1 MADGGDVDVKTS
13 MGPVESA
20 GQPEARLHIRA
31 YHVWARY
38 CRKGRFPLLD
48 DVLAAGAADFGSRA
62 LCIDVSAGPET
73 PRLTYVGAA
82 LAQTLSDPAAI
93 RGLADIPG
101 RSLISRMTDHYL
113 EIVANRA
120 PISFEAEFVD
130 DRECAFQYRC
140 ILLPCSYSGTDI
152 DVILGVMNWQQ
163 TGGRIVLADPLG
175 AGAKPLH
182 PERRASDDPDAVV
195 QDFNQLDSSGP
206 DDVRKEGGSI
216 VTKGGR
222 KPMSIETNLQEC
234 MEIDGAVTAALVD
247 YQSGM
252 ALATAGNSRA
262 LNLEVAAAGNTN
274 VVRAKMQTI
283 KDLGLKDEIEDMLIT
298 LSTQYHLIR
307 PCASDTGKGL
317 FIYLV
322 LEKARANLAMARFKL
337 GKVEKALS
345 V

>member
-1 MADGGDVDVKTS
+1 MSDDGVQQNYVIETA
-13 MGPVESA
+13 ESSED
-20 GQPEARLHIRA
+20 PEARLHIRA
-31 YHVWARY
+31 YHIWARY
-38 CRKGRFPLLD
+38 VRKKRFPILD

-62 LCIDVSAGPET
+62 LCIDVTAGPDL
-73 PRLTYVGAA
+73 PKLTYVGAA
-82 LAQTLSDPAAI
+82 LAQSLPDPAA
-93 RGLADIPG
+93 LKQFSDIPG
-101 RSLISRMTDHYL
+101 RSLISRITDHYL
-113 EIVANRA
+113 EIIANRA

-130 DRECAFQYRC
+130 DRGCAFQYRC
-140 ILLPCSYSGTDI
+140 ILLPCSHAGTSI
-152 DVILGVMNWQQ
+152 DAILGVISWQQ
-163 TGGRIVLADPLG
+163 TGGRILDQPV
-175 AGAKPLH
+175 AGAPPLR
-182 PERRASDDPDAVV
+182 PEHVPAVTAEAAETP
-195 QDFNQLDSSGP
+195 QNSSSSGP

-234 MEIDGAVTAALVD
+234 MEIEGAITVALVD

-262 LNLEVAAAGNTN
+262 LNLEIAAAGNTN
-274 VVRAKMQTI
+274 VIRAKMQTI
-283 KDLGLKDEIEDMLIT
+283 KDLALKDEIEDMLIT

-322 LEKARANLAMARFKL
+322 LEKTRANLAMARFKL
-337 GKVEKALS
+337 GKVEKALT